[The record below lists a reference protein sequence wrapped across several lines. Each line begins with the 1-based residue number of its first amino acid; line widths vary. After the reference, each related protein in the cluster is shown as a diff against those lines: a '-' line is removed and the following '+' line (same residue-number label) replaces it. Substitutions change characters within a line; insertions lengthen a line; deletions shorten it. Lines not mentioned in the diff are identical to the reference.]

1 MFCESHLE
9 AAVLLCGI
17 SNLPATG
24 AVGNS
29 HTDSPVCFDAVN
41 VLKELKIKAAAM
53 TVKQQERRNTI
64 RAIKYIELIKCL
76 QHLDKEVSCN
86 APTP

>member
-9 AAVLLCGI
+9 ADILLCGI
-17 SNLPATG
+17 ANLPVTG

-29 HTDSPVCFDAVN
+29 NRDPPVCFDALN
-41 VLKELKIKAAAM
+41 VLKELKIKATAM

-64 RAIKYIELIKCL
+64 RAIEYIELIECL

-86 APTP
+86 APTL